1 MKIEKVN
8 LKDVPAA
15 RRGHS
20 GQSPVTDCILGLT
33 PRKAFRFTLKDKAE
47 LATVRYR
54 VMASAAY
61 YERTVSTR
69 SHRNDLYVF
78 LRDKV

>member
-8 LKDVPAA
+8 LKDVPPTA
-15 RRGHS
+15 RSVAGR
-20 GQSPVTDCILGLT
+20 SPVTDCILGLT

-47 LATVRYR
+47 LATVRNR
-54 VMASAAY
+54 VTAGAAY

-69 SHRNDLYVF
+69 SHGNDLYIF
-78 LRDKV
+78 LRGKV